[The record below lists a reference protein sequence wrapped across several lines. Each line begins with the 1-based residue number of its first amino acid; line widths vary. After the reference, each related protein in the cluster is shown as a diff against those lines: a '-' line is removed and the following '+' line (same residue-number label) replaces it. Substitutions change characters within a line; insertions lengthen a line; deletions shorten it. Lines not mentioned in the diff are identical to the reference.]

1 MKLVKSLLL
10 GSAAGLI
17 AVGGAQAADLPVKA
31 KAVEYV
37 KICSLYGAGF
47 YYIPGTDTCIKLGGY
62 LRAEVALGTNSDF
75 TLNQNVSTQGANG
88 ARNRLT
94 NYYTARAREDLN
106 IDTRTATEY
115 GVVRTF
121 FDGVFS
127 WTTGNYV
134 GTGSATGTT
143 AYSGAL
149 ATATTPGATTT
160 SLFGSGGGS
169 VNGTD
174 GNTSGG
180 SLGVYYAFIQF
191 AGFTMGKAVSQFDAP
206 WTNYPGNNFD
216 GLVGGSGTVTGV
228 NQFSYTADFGQGV
241 TASFSAE
248 DATSYY
254 QAGNLNLAGA
264 TASSVLGAAYGSN
277 AIGGSRSPNLV
288 GMVRV
293 DQAWGLFQASVAA
306 HDNHVAYYGAT
317 EPTGHPDDKWGWAV
331 QLALSIKNIP
341 TGAGDVINISGVYTD
356 GATRYNFQNLAGS
369 SYAMFGGSS
378 VAYQSLGFASAPDTV
393 FTSAGGG
400 SSQETVKTW
409 GFRGAYTHNWDPYW
423 NTAIYGAYAQAQ
435 FGTLAKTTLCGAGGA
450 GGGVIGL
457 GFAGV
462 TSCNPD
468 FAIGQL
474 GLITRWTPVKNLTF
488 SADVAW
494 THLDQK
500 YAGTVT
506 PAALIPVPAKPVATY
521 ELKDQ
526 NSVVLLLRAQRNW

>member
-62 LRAEVALGTNSDF
+62 LRAEVALNTNSDYSGQQSG
-75 TLNQNVSTQGANG
+75 NNG

-94 NYYTARAREDLN
+94 NYYTMRAREDLN

-127 WTTGNYV
+127 WTTGNYQ
-134 GTGSATGTT
+134 GTGSATGGT
-143 AYSGAL
+143 AYSSTLALNTSGAAPAL
-149 ATATTPGATTT
+149 V
-160 SLFGSGGGS
+160 GGS
-169 VNGTD
+169 INGND
-174 GNTSGG
+174 GGTSGG

-216 GLVGGSGTVTGV
+216 SLVGGSGTVTGV

-241 TASFSAE
+241 TAAFSAE
-248 DATSYY
+248 DRAAYY
-254 QAGNLNLAGA
+254 DAGNLNMTGA
-264 TASSVLGAAYGSN
+264 TAGGMIGGAYGSN
-277 AIGGSRSPNLV
+277 GIGATRSPNLV
-288 GMVRV
+288 AMVRV

-317 EPTGHPDDKWGWAV
+317 EPTGHPDDKWGWAA

-341 TGAGDVINISGVYTD
+341 TGAGDVINIQGVYTD

-369 SYAMFGGSS
+369 SYSMFGGSGI
-378 VAYQSLGFASAPDTV
+378 AYQSVGFANAPDTV
-393 FTSAGGG
+393 YVTG
-400 SSQETVKTW
+400 SSQESVKTW

-435 FGTLAKTTLCGAGGA
+435 YGTLAKTTLCGAGGA
-450 GGGVIGL
+450 GGVFGGL
-457 GFAGV
+457 AGV
-462 TSCNPD
+462 TGCNPD
-468 FAIGQL
+468 FAIGQV

-488 SADVAW
+488 SADLSW

-500 YAGTVT
+500 YAGTVAYAGAGAT
-506 PAALIPVPAKPVATY
+506 AKPAAVY

-526 NSVVLLLRAQRNW
+526 DTLVLLLRAQRNW

>member
-1 MKLVKSLLL
+1 MKFKGLLL
-10 GSAAGLI
+10 GSAAALL

-75 TLNQNVSTQGANG
+75 TLNQNVSTQGDNG
-88 ARNRLT
+88 GRNRLT
-94 NYYTARAREDLN
+94 NYYTGRAREDFN

-134 GTGSATGTT
+134 GTGSGTGTT
-143 AYSGAL
+143 AYSGTL
-149 ATATTPGATTT
+149 AAATTPGATTT

-174 GNTSGG
+174 GNTSAG

-216 GLVGGSGTVTGV
+216 GLVGGSGTVTGIL
-228 NQFSYTADFGQGV
+228 QFTYTADFGQGI

-248 DATSYY
+248 DPTSYM
-254 QAGNLNLAGA
+254 QAGNLNMSGA
-264 TASSVLGAAYGSN
+264 TASSVLGASYGSN

-288 GMVRV
+288 AALRV

-306 HDNHVAYYGAT
+306 HDNHVAYYGPT
-317 EPTGHPDDKWGWAV
+317 EPTGHPDDKWGWAI

-341 TGAGDVINISGVYTD
+341 TGAGDTINISGVYTD

-369 SYAMFGGSS
+369 SYVIFGGSS
-378 VAYQSLGFASAPDTV
+378 TAYQSLTYASAPDTV
-393 FTSAGGG
+393 FVTG

-423 NTAIYGAYAQAQ
+423 NTSIYGAYAAAQ
-435 FGTLAKTTLCGAGGA
+435 FGTLAKTTLCGAGGVISS
-450 GGGVIGL
+450 GVGVV
-457 GFAGV
+457 AGV
-462 TSCNPD
+462 TACNPD
-468 FAIGQL
+468 FAVGQV
-474 GLITRWTPVKNLTF
+474 GIITRWTPVKNLTF
-488 SADVAW
+488 SADLAW
-494 THLDQK
+494 TNIDQK

-506 PAALIPVPAKPVATY
+506 PAAITPVPAKPIATY
-521 ELKDQ
+521 ELKDN
-526 NSVVLLLRAQRNW
+526 NSLVLLLRAQRNW

>member
-62 LRAEVALGTNSDF
+62 LRAEVALNSNAVYGTQAAAPAS
-75 TLNQNVSTQGANG
+75 G
-88 ARNRLT
+88 RNRLS
-94 NYYTARAREDLN
+94 NYYTMRAREDLN

-121 FDGVFS
+121 FDATFS
-127 WTTGNYV
+127 WTTGGYQ
-134 GTGSATGTT
+134 GTGSATGGT
-143 AYSGAL
+143 AYSSTLAL
-149 ATATTPGATTT
+149 NTSGATPA
-160 SLFGSGGGS
+160 LVGSS
-169 VNGTD
+169 INPTD
-174 GNTSGG
+174 GGTSGG

-228 NQFSYTADFGQGV
+228 NQFTYTADFGQGV
-241 TASFSAE
+241 TAAFSAE
-248 DATSYY
+248 DATAYY
-254 QAGNLNLAGA
+254 QAGNVNLSGA
-264 TASSVLGAAYGSN
+264 TGLGAVTGASYGSN
-277 AIGGSRSPNLV
+277 GIGGSRSPNLV

-369 SYAMFGGSS
+369 SFVMYGASSNGAYGS
-378 VAYQSLGFASAPDTV
+378 VGTAFAPDT
-393 FTSAGGG
+393 TYTTGGQ
-400 SSQETVKTW
+400 QETVKTW
-409 GFRGAYTHNWDPYW
+409 GFRGAYTHNWNPYW

-435 FGTLAKTTLCGAGGA
+435 FGGAAKTFLCGPA
-450 GGGVIGL
+450 GVITAV
-457 GFAGV
+457 AGV

-468 FAIGQL
+468 FAIGQV
-474 GLITRWTPVKNLTF
+474 GIITRWTPVKNLTF
-488 SADVAW
+488 SADLTW
-494 THLDQK
+494 TNLDQK
-500 YAGTVT
+500 YSGVVT
-506 PAALIPVPAKPVATY
+506 TTAINGPNAKPIATY
-521 ELKDQ
+521 DLRDQ
-526 NSVVLLLRAQRNW
+526 NSVTMLLRAQRNW